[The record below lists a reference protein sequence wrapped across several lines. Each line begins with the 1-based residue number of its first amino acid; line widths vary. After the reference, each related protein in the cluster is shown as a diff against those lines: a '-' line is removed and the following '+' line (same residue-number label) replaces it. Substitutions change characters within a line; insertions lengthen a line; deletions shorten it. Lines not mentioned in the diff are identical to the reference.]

1 MSNLLEL
8 VKAWPDAEGDE
19 NRRHRIRQEV
29 GKILSERAPSENRTS
44 DHSEQ
49 TAFNAAIA
57 AASATATEDDARACF
72 KTISLPTPDIAPL
85 VFLPSSTWRQD
96 APPAP
101 IIWRDHEKFAD
112 AVLSVGDVAVLAG
125 AGKGGKSYLCV
136 ALAKAAAEPT
146 GEGYGKTCGLRIA
159 ARPVVIL
166 SYEDSPKRID
176 MRAEA
181 MGAPPDAV
189 LVTDSR
195 PPSLYGMDRQTRT
208 WQPSE
213 AWRRTW
219 DGIAACKPG
228 LVVID
233 TGPKAMHGETLDP
246 GAIIGFLQELENE
259 AKAGSFGV
267 LITAHDTKVARDAAR
282 HGLAV
287 DAGVIAGSAQWHDS
301 PRGVLHLTKEGPGDS
316 PRILEAIKCSYGR
329 DGWGARLE
337 VLYNERE
344 VYAGLKL
351 KIHLDETGVTDAR
364 EALKPNPPS
373 GQTAKSG
380 KKKATTNESGEARLD
395 ESASAGQ
402 NRKEPSAPQGGI
414 LADRSNPPM

>member
-1 MSNLLEL
+1 MTDLLAI

-19 NRRHRIRQEV
+19 NRHHRIRQAV
-29 GKILSERAPSENRTS
+29 RKILSERVLSERKTS
-44 DHSEQ
+44 NHSEQ
-49 TAFNAAIA
+49 ATFDAAIA
-57 AASATATEDDARACF
+57 AASATATEDAAWACF
-72 KTISLPTPDIAPL
+72 KDVSSPTPDIAPV
-85 VFLPSSTWRQD
+85 VFLPSSAWRQD

-101 IIWRDHEKFAD
+101 IIWRDHNDFAD
-112 AVLSVGDVAVLAG
+112 AVLSVGEVAVLAG

-136 ALAKAAAEPT
+136 ALAKAAAEAT
-146 GEGYGKTCGLRIA
+146 HEGYGKTCGLRIA

-189 LVTDSR
+189 LVTEN
-195 PPSLYGMDRQTRT
+195 PPSLYGMDPQTRT
-208 WQPSE
+208 WQPST

-246 GAIIGFLQELENE
+246 EAIIGFLQELESE
-259 AKAGSFGV
+259 AKAGGFGV
-267 LITAHDTKVARDAAR
+267 LITAHDTKMARDSAR
-282 HGLAV
+282 RGDAV

-301 PRGVLHLTKEGPGDS
+301 PRGVLHLTKEGSGDS
-316 PRILEAIKCSYGR
+316 PRILEAVKCSYGR

-351 KIHLDETGVTDAR
+351 NLFLDETGVAKAR
-364 EALKPNPPS
+364 DELKPALTS
-373 GQTAKSG
+373 GQPRKGAA
-380 KKKATTNESGEARLD
+380 KKATVNGGNPHAAR
-395 ESASAGQ
+395 
-402 NRKEPSAPQGGI
+402 
-414 LADRSNPPM
+414 

>member
-1 MSNLLEL
+1 MTDLLAI

-19 NRRHRIRQEV
+19 DRRQEIRQTV
-29 GKILSERAPSENRTS
+29 RKILSEKVPSERKSSNQ
-44 DHSEQ
+44 SEQ
-49 TAFNAAIA
+49 TTFDAAIA
-57 AASATATEDDARACF
+57 AASAAATEDEARACF
-72 KTISLPTPDIAPL
+72 KDVPSPIPSTAPV
-85 VFLPSSTWRQD
+85 VFLPSSKWRKE
-96 APPAP
+96 APPTP
-101 IIWRDHEKFAD
+101 IIWRDHEDFPD
-112 AVLSVGDVAVLAG
+112 AVLSVGEVAVLAG

-146 GEGYGKTCGLRIA
+146 YEGYGQTCGLRIA

-181 MGAPPDAV
+181 MGAPPNAV
-189 LVTDSR
+189 LVTDS

-208 WQPSE
+208 WQPSA

-246 GAIIGFLQELENE
+246 GAIIGFLQELESE
-259 AKAGSFGV
+259 AKAGTFGV
-267 LITAHDTKVARDAAR
+267 LITAHDTKVARDSAR
-282 HGLAV
+282 RGDAV

-316 PRILEAIKCSYGR
+316 PRILEAVKCSYGR
-329 DGWGARLE
+329 DGWGARLD

-351 KIHLDETGVTDAR
+351 NLLLDETGVAKAR
-364 EALKPNPPS
+364 DELKPAPTS
-373 GQTAKSG
+373 GQPRKGAA
-380 KKKATTNESGEARLD
+380 KKAAVNGGNPHAAR
-395 ESASAGQ
+395 
-402 NRKEPSAPQGGI
+402 
-414 LADRSNPPM
+414 